1 MSKQI
6 KFLNW
11 EKLPKMGKTK
21 IFIVEDDTFYSK
33 MINHKLSM
41 DPEFE
46 ISIFHDGESF
56 LNRLHERPTI
66 ITLDHSLPDISGL
79 ELLKKIKQEF
89 SDIPVIVL
97 SSQELIVTALEML
110 QFGAYDYI
118 IKDSAAMDKLW
129 HIVHQANEKQN
140 LFKEIEILSSG
151 IANQYNFQKYLKGSS
166 DPMKKVHL
174 LLEKTTK
181 TNITVT
187 ITGETGTGKE
197 LAAKSVHY
205 NSDRIKKPFVAINVA
220 AIPKE
225 LIESELFGYEKGA
238 FTGAD
243 TMKFGKF
250 EEANNGTLFLDEIG
264 EMDLNMQAKL
274 LRVLQE
280 KEISRLGSNKIIP
293 LNIRI
298 IVATHR
304 NLSDEVKN
312 GKFRE
317 DLYYRLLGINIEL
330 PPLRERGNDIIL
342 LAKYFVDEF
351 CKDNNIQKKEF
362 SSDAVSK
369 LMTYRYPGNVREL
382 KAISEISVVMS
393 DGDQILENDIEFNK
407 KNDIEDFLED
417 DLTLDQYN
425 GRIIKWFLNKYNN
438 NVIQV
443 AEKLEIGKSTIYRMI
458 KEGKI

>member
-1 MSKQI
+1 
-6 KFLNW
+6 
-11 EKLPKMGKTK
+11 MGKTK

-304 NLSDEVKN
+304 NISDEVKN
-312 GKFRE
+312 GRFRE
-317 DLYYRLLGINIEL
+317 DLFYRLLGVNIEL

>member
-1 MSKQI
+1 
-6 KFLNW
+6 
-11 EKLPKMGKTK
+11 
-21 IFIVEDDTFYSK
+21 

-197 LAAKSVHY
+197 LAC
-205 NSDRIKKPFVAINVA
+205 II
-220 AIPKE
+220 I
-225 LIESELFGYEKGA
+225 LIESK
-238 FTGAD
+238 
-243 TMKFGKF
+243 
-250 EEANNGTLFLDEIG
+250 N
-264 EMDLNMQAKL
+264 L
-274 LRVLQE
+274 L
-280 KEISRLGSNKIIP
+280 
-293 LNIRI
+293 
-298 IVATHR
+298 
-304 NLSDEVKN
+304 
-312 GKFRE
+312 
-317 DLYYRLLGINIEL
+317 
-330 PPLRERGNDIIL
+330 
-342 LAKYFVDEF
+342 
-351 CKDNNIQKKEF
+351 
-362 SSDAVSK
+362 
-369 LMTYRYPGNVREL
+369 
-382 KAISEISVVMS
+382 
-393 DGDQILENDIEFNK
+393 
-407 KNDIEDFLED
+407 
-417 DLTLDQYN
+417 
-425 GRIIKWFLNKYNN
+425 
-438 NVIQV
+438 
-443 AEKLEIGKSTIYRMI
+443 
-458 KEGKI
+458 